1 MTAPTMQVL
10 VGFQTTTAFG
20 TPFLL
25 NDAFFG
31 VLNTAGRGTL
41 GGLQY
46 ADLTDI
52 VESVNITRG
61 RNRQLDQFNAGTATV
76 SFNNATRILDPLNT
90 ASIYYPFV
98 LPRCPIIILANGI
111 PIYTGLVTDWDI
123 EYDIANQ
130 DMMYASCSD
139 QFTVL
144 ANQALN
150 AVTPAVESSSAR
162 INTVLDLPE
171 IVYQG
176 PREVTTG
183 SSTLGAFA
191 IEQDTNCL
199 NYLQQV
205 TTSEQG
211 YLYVASDGTLTFKG
225 RTSVLNPVANATFT
239 YDGTG
244 IPYQTLLNEYGD
256 ELLYNYIVTESPA
269 GAAQTTSDADSIN
282 LYQAQQYSVL
292 DLLNSSTIE
301 VGDLGDYLLGKY
313 RNPALRFNGL
323 STQLAALTETQQNV
337 CFNLDLTDICTVT
350 KNFVTGTPSDLSQT
364 LIVSGVSHNIVPGSH
379 IVSYTFE
386 STDGNQYL
394 TLDDAIFGLLAG
406 LAYDASLQ
414 YDQAGFI
421 YNNSSNGNLL
431 GW

>member
-1 MTAPTMQVL
+1 MTAPVMQVL
-10 VGFQTTTAFG
+10 VGFQTTTGFG

-25 NDAFFG
+25 DDAFFG
-31 VLNTAGRGTL
+31 VLDTAGRGTL

-46 ADLTDI
+46 ADLTSI

-76 SFNNATRILDPLNT
+76 SFDNASRILDPLNT
-90 ASIYYPFV
+90 ASVYYPFV

-111 PIYTGLVTDWDI
+111 PIYTGLITDWNLD
-123 EYDIANQ
+123 YDIANQ
-130 DMMYASCSD
+130 DMMYAACSD

-150 AVTPAVESSSAR
+150 AVTPTQELSSAR
-162 INTVLDLPE
+162 INTVLNLPE
-171 IVYQG
+171 ILYQG

-211 YLYVASDGTLTFKG
+211 YLYIAADGTLTFKG
-225 RTSVLNPVANATFT
+225 RTSVLNPVADASFT
-239 YDGTG
+239 YNGTG

-269 GAAQTTSDADSIN
+269 GPKEIASDADSIN
-282 LYQAQQYSVL
+282 LYQTQQYSVL
-292 DLLNSSTIE
+292 DLLNSSTTE
-301 VGDLGDYLLGKY
+301 VASLGDYLLGKY
-313 RNPALRFNGL
+313 RNPVLRFNGL
-323 STQLAALTETQQNV
+323 STQLAALTETQQNI

-364 LIVSGVSHNIVPGSH
+364 VIVSGVSHNIVPGSH
-379 IVSYTFE
+379 VISYTFE

-394 TLDDAIFGLLAG
+394 TLDDTIFGTL
-406 LAYDASLQ
+406 D
-414 YDQAGFI
+414 
-421 YNNSSNGNLL
+421 NNLL
-431 GW
+431 SF